1 MKKILFVVTM
11 SFVATSLLAQQP
23 KALKKNTKAS
33 TKKTEVVEPKKEV
46 EVKKEA
52 EVKKIMPTPA
62 PNVQDPNAT
71 QGMIMPGMETALPM
85 PVKAEAPAP
94 VVPQQTA
101 PAAPPQDVNKVFSFT
116 NDNYDFGK
124 IVAGKAAE
132 YTLSIKNISKEEA
145 TLTLVQPTCGCTTP
159 KYEAGKK
166 FAPGEEVKVV
176 LGFNGGSPGQAQQF
190 SKTVTI
196 TLNGNITKS
205 VSFRGETYPAPAESA
220 PANGAMDKL
229 KPGN

>member
-1 MKKILFVVTM
+1 MKKIMFVV
-11 SFVATSLLAQQP
+11 ALGLLAGTVVAQQP
-23 KALKKNTKAS
+23 ATKKKVVKAE
-33 TKKTEVVEPKKEV
+33 TKKTTETQEKKDVKAQNVE
-46 EVKKEA
+46 
-52 EVKKIMPTPA
+52 EVKKIEEVKSPQPQLITQTADVPSTQ
-62 PNVQDPNAT
+62 NVQ
-71 QGMIMPGMETALPM
+71 
-85 PVKAEAPAP
+85 PV
-94 VVPQQTA
+94 
-101 PAAPPQDVNKVFSFT
+101 DVNKVFSFT

-132 YTLSIKNISKEEA
+132 YTLTIKNISKEEA

-176 LGFNGGSPGQAQQF
+176 LGFNGGSPGQSQTF

-196 TLNGNITKS
+196 TLNGNLTKS
-205 VSFRGETYPAPAESA
+205 VSFKGETYPAPAESA
-220 PANGAMDKL
+220 PANGGLEKL

>member
-1 MKKILFVVTM
+1 MKKIMFVV
-11 SFVATSLLAQQP
+11 ALGLLAVTVVAQQP
-23 KALKKNTKAS
+23 ATKKKVVKAE
-33 TKKTEVVEPKKEV
+33 TKKTTETQEKKDVKAKNVE
-46 EVKKEA
+46 
-52 EVKKIMPTPA
+52 EVKKIEEVKSPQPQLITQTADVPSTQ
-62 PNVQDPNAT
+62 NVQ
-71 QGMIMPGMETALPM
+71 
-85 PVKAEAPAP
+85 PV
-94 VVPQQTA
+94 
-101 PAAPPQDVNKVFSFT
+101 DVNKVFSFT

-132 YTLSIKNISKEEA
+132 YTLTIKNISKEEA

-176 LGFNGGSPGQAQQF
+176 LGFNGGSPGQSQTF

-196 TLNGNITKS
+196 TLNGNLTKS
-205 VSFRGETYPAPAESA
+205 VSFKGETYPAPAESA
-220 PANGAMDKL
+220 PANGGLEKL